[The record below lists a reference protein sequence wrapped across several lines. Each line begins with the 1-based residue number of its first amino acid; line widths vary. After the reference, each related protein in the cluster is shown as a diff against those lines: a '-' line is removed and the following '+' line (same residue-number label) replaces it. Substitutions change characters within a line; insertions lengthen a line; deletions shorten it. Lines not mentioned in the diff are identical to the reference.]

1 MSSPTGILAFG
12 AYIPQR
18 RLQRSAVY
26 AANSWF
32 APNLKG
38 QSKGE
43 RAIACWDEDTV
54 TMAVEASRDCL
65 TGLDRTAIAG
75 ISLASTTLPY
85 ADRLNS
91 GLVKEALCLETNLT
105 ANDQTG
111 SLRAGTSALIQA
123 LNGTAPQLVVA
134 ADLRKARPASE
145 GELVQGDAA
154 AAILVGQAGQGLGEI
169 AATFLGSHSVTIDFV
184 DHFRSTSAEF
194 DYGWESRWIRD
205 EGHTKILGGAL
216 KEALTKLGVTGAD
229 IDHVI
234 IPIAVR
240 GVPESL
246 AKSCGIK
253 PESVRDSLSAVVGD
267 SGAAHPLLMLAAAL
281 EVAKPGDKILLAG
294 FGQGAD
300 VLLFQATEAVSRP
313 PEQLGV
319 AGHLARARKD
329 TNYTR
334 FLFHR
339 GLLNLEK
346 GMRAEMDEKQ
356 PGTSLYR
363 NRKAVMGLVGGRCT
377 KTGTVQFP
385 KTEIGVNANDRS
397 QGTQEDYPLADKI
410 AKIVTYTADSLSFSP
425 DPPVYYG
432 AIDFEGGGRLV
443 AEFAD
448 CSAEDVEVGRQMRM
462 VFRIKAVDHA
472 RDFTKYFWKA
482 VPVQKGD
489 A

>member
-194 DYGWESRWIRD
+194 D
-205 EGHTKILGGAL
+205 
-216 KEALTKLGVTGAD
+216 
-229 IDHVI
+229 
-234 IPIAVR
+234 
-240 GVPESL
+240 
-246 AKSCGIK
+246 
-253 PESVRDSLSAVVGD
+253 
-267 SGAAHPLLMLAAAL
+267 
-281 EVAKPGDKILLAG
+281 
-294 FGQGAD
+294 
-300 VLLFQATEAVSRP
+300 
-313 PEQLGV
+313 
-319 AGHLARARKD
+319 
-329 TNYTR
+329 
-334 FLFHR
+334 
-339 GLLNLEK
+339 
-346 GMRAEMDEKQ
+346 
-356 PGTSLYR
+356 
-363 NRKAVMGLVGGRCT
+363 
-377 KTGTVQFP
+377 
-385 KTEIGVNANDRS
+385 
-397 QGTQEDYPLADKI
+397 
-410 AKIVTYTADSLSFSP
+410 
-425 DPPVYYG
+425 
-432 AIDFEGGGRLV
+432 
-443 AEFAD
+443 
-448 CSAEDVEVGRQMRM
+448 
-462 VFRIKAVDHA
+462 
-472 RDFTKYFWKA
+472 
-482 VPVQKGD
+482 
-489 A
+489 